1 MFALFLA
8 LILADSTYILSPI
21 YVKGKRPDIVK
32 KYFPMTYSIDT
43 PEFKPE
49 IDFMAI
55 PGLSPRNYVNL
66 TGVSIRGSGMEEI
79 KVLFEGIPVKN
90 PQNGYF
96 DFSVIPSDM
105 IGRTEVLLTGNSSY
119 YGYNS
124 MAGLINISLPSPSN
138 FLKIGAGPDG
148 YFSASLIEGALIKGK
163 YFTRLGFSFEK
174 TQDVLSIPQIKT
186 RITNAGREN
195 LFSFFR
201 LGSENFDLFLA
212 IDDSKR
218 GVPIIPGGFTTTH
231 DSIRENLIFGKLS
244 YKKLH
249 LDFTKE
255 NFVYAPEF
263 RESST
268 SNTYSIHL
276 KYTPFQFA
284 NFTLSRE
291 GIKSSSVGTH
301 ERSSISASLNFSG
314 LQNFFYPFFS
324 VSSDYWFKSRR
335 LNPSIFMG
343 ISSKA
348 GLYVSYSTG
357 YRLPTYNDLY
367 WPSTPYAVGNPDLKP
382 EYLKEYEVGFRREFK
397 FLRIFLTRFWRNYRD
412 LIKWAPGASGK
423 WSPLNLQN
431 VSIYGIDGGINLKFR
446 QYFAK
451 FSFEYLDRIY
461 SPVNLI
467 YYPLN
472 SWNLSFG
479 SGFLYITI
487 NHEGERYERL
497 SGPKV
502 LKPFTI
508 VNLGIKIPARANTLE
523 FSITNLTNKYYT
535 LVRGYPA
542 PGREW
547 RVKITTKF

>member
-1 MFALFLA
+1 MFALVLA
-8 LILADSTYILSPI
+8 FILADSTYILSPI
-21 YVKGKRPDIVK
+21 YVKGKRPDIIK
-32 KYFPMTYSIDT
+32 KYFPMTYSIKT
-43 PEFKPE
+43 PKFKPE
-49 IDFMAI
+49 IDFMII
-55 PGLSPRNYVNL
+55 PGLSPRNYVNM

-96 DFSVIPSDM
+96 DFNAIPSDM

-124 MAGLINISLPSPSN
+124 MAGLINISLPSMSN
-138 FLKIGAGPDG
+138 FLKIGAGPNG
-148 YFSASLIEGALIKGK
+148 YFSASLIDGTLIKGK
-163 YFTRLGFSFEK
+163 YFTRIGFSFEK
-174 TQDVLSIPQIKT
+174 TPGVLTVPQVKT
-186 RITNAGREN
+186 RINNAGRE
-195 LFSFFR
+195 S
-201 LGSENFDLFLA
+201 LFLFFHMGSDMFESFLA
-212 IDDSKR
+212 MDKSKR
-218 GVPIIPGGFTTTH
+218 GVPIIPGGFTTTR
-231 DSIRENLIFGKLS
+231 DSIQESIVFGKFSFKKFRLS
-244 YKKLH
+244 
-249 LDFTKE
+249 FTHEK
-255 NFVYAPEF
+255 FLYAPEISV
-263 RESST
+263 SST

-291 GIKSSSVGTH
+291 GIKSSSVGAH
-301 ERSSISASLNFSG
+301 ERSSVSASLNFSG
-314 LQNFFYPFFS
+314 LQSFFYPFFS
-324 VSSDYWFKSRR
+324 ASSDYWLNTHS
-335 LNPSIFMG
+335 LNPSIFIG

-397 FLRIFLTRFWRNYRD
+397 FLKIFLTRFWRDYRD
-412 LIKWAPGASGK
+412 LIKWAPGANGK
-423 WSPLNLQN
+423 WSPFNLQN
-431 VSIYGIDGGINLKFR
+431 VSIYGIDGGINLNFHD
-446 QYFAK
+446 YFAK

-479 SGFLYITI
+479 SGFLFITI

-497 SGPKV
+497 SGPKM

-508 VNLGIKIPARANTLE
+508 VNLGIKIPAGVNTLE
-523 FSITNLTNKYYT
+523 FSVTNLTNKYYT

-547 RVKITTKF
+547 RVKITTKL